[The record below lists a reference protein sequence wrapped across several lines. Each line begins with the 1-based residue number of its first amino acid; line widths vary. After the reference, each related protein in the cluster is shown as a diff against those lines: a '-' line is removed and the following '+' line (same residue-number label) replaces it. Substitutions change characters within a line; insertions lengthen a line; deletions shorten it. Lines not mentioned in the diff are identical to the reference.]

1 MNISLKKRKRIL
13 LLPKLLRPCQ
23 EVEFLPDE
31 DQNKVE
37 KTTFDIYKALKDETR
52 LAIFLYLMINQKLTL
67 KQLSEALDK
76 GKTTIHHHIRKLE
89 DSGIVIWEEKK
100 EDKKKL
106 KTRYY
111 SLDFNLFKEVF
122 GKETKK

>member
-1 MNISLKKRKRIL
+1 M
-13 LLPKLLRPCQ
+13 
-23 EVEFLPDE
+23 EFLPEE
-31 DQNKVE
+31 DQHKVE
-37 KTTFDIYKALKDETR
+37 KTPFEIYKVLKDESR
-52 LAIFLYLMINQKLTL
+52 LAIFLYLMTNQKLTL

-76 GKTTIHHHIRKLE
+76 GKTTIHHHIRRLE
-89 DSGIVIWEEKK
+89 DTGIVIWEEKK

-111 SLDFNLFKEVF
+111 SLNFNLFKEVF